1 MRLEDLDTPA
11 LLVDLDGLE
20 DNLDRYQRYFDEHD
34 IGLRPHIKTH
44 KCVAIAHMQ
53 MRRGAIGITCQ
64 KLGEAEVMAAGGVD
78 RDILIPYNIIGA
90 QKLARLV
97 ALARTSASSVESDT
111 RLTVAADSEYTV
123 QGLAEVAAEAGVT
136 LGVVVELDRG
146 RTGVGSPM
154 AAAALGEKIDQT
166 PNIELRGI
174 MSMPATPNMRP
185 LIQETLAHFDR
196 KGLPHPIVSGGSTP
210 GAFMAHEIPELTE
223 YRAGEYPVGGVG
235 HLRRGT
241 HSVDQCAGRVLMT
254 VVSRPTADRAILDG
268 GSKSLSAAV
277 HRQED
282 GSSIMGHIV
291 EYPQAVFSG
300 ASEEHGQVDL
310 SACDDKPQIG
320 EQVQVLP
327 VHPCPCFNEHD
338 QIFAVRRGRV
348 EAVWPVDARG
358 QIR

>member
-1 MRLEDLDTPA
+1 MRIEDLDTPA

-20 DNLDRYQRYFDEHD
+20 DNLDRYQRYFDEHG

-44 KCVAIAHMQ
+44 KCVAIAHLQ
-53 MRRGAIGITCQ
+53 MRRGAVGITCQ
-64 KLGEAEVMAAGGVD
+64 KLGEAEVMAAGGVG

-97 ALARTSASSVESDT
+97 ALARQT
-111 RLTVAADSEYTV
+111 RLTVAADSAYTV
-123 QGLAEVAAEAGVT
+123 QGLAEATAAAGVS
-136 LGVVVELDRG
+136 LGVVVELDQG
-146 RTGVGSPM
+146 RTGVGSPA
-154 AAAALGEKIDQT
+154 AAAALGEKIDQA

-174 MSMPATPNMRP
+174 MSMPATPDMRP

-196 KGLPHPIVSGGSTP
+196 KGLPHPMVSGGSTP

-254 VVSRPTADRAILDG
+254 VVSRPAADRAILDG

-277 HRQED
+277 HRTED

-291 EYPQAVFSG
+291 EYPQAIFYG
-300 ASEEHGQVDL
+300 ASEEHGQIDL
-310 SACDDKPQIG
+310 SACDDAPQIG

-338 QIFAVRRGRV
+338 QIVAVRNGRV
-348 EAVWPVDARG
+348 EAFWPVDARG

>member
-1 MRLEDLDTPA
+1 MRIEDLDTPA

-20 DNLDRYQRYFDEHD
+20 DNLDRYQRYFDEHG

-64 KLGEAEVMAAGGVD
+64 KLGEAEVMAEGGVD

-97 ALARTSASSVESDT
+97 ALARDT

-123 QGLAEVAAEAGVT
+123 QGLAEAATAADVT
-136 LGVVVELDRG
+136 VGVVVELDRG
-146 RTGVGSPM
+146 RTGVGSPA
-154 AAAALGEKIDQT
+154 AAAALGEKIDQA

-174 MSMPATPNMRP
+174 MSMPATPDMRP

-196 KGLPHPIVSGGSTP
+196 KGLPHPIVSGGSTS

-241 HSVDQCAGRVLMT
+241 HSVEQCAGRVLMT
-254 VVSRPTADRAILDG
+254 VVSRPTAESRHPRRGQQVAQRRSPSRG
-268 GSKSLSAAV
+268 GRLV
-277 HRQED
+277 HHGPYRRVSPSRLLRGLGRTWTCRSVGLRRQTPNRRTGAGLA
-282 GSSIMGHIV
+282 GSSL
-291 EYPQAVFSG
+291 PLFQRTRP
-300 ASEEHGQVDL
+300 DL
-310 SACDDKPQIG
+310 CRAPR
-320 EQVQVLP
+320 P
-327 VHPCPCFNEHD
+327 
-338 QIFAVRRGRV
+338 RGSRL
-348 EAVWPVDARG
+348 AG
-358 QIR
+358 

>member
-1 MRLEDLDTPA
+1 MRVEDLDTPA

-20 DNLDRYQRYFDEHD
+20 DNLDRYQRYFDEHG

-44 KCVAIAHMQ
+44 KCVAMAHLQ

-64 KLGEAEVMAAGGVD
+64 KLGEAEVMVAGGVD
-78 RDILIPYNIIGA
+78 RDILIPYNIIGV
-90 QKLARLV
+90 QKLARQ
-97 ALARTSASSVESDT
+97 T
-111 RLTVAADSEYTV
+111 RLTVAADSAYTV
-123 QGLAEVAAEAGVT
+123 QGLAEATAEADVT

-146 RTGVGSPM
+146 RTGVGSP
-154 AAAALGEKIDQT
+154 AAAVALGEKIDRAT
-166 PNIELRGI
+166 NIELRGI
-174 MSMPATPNMRP
+174 MSMPATPDMRP
-185 LIQETLAHFDR
+185 LIQETVAQFDR

-254 VVSRPTADRAILDG
+254 VVSRPTAGRAILDG

-277 HRQED
+277 YRTED

-291 EYPQAVFSG
+291 EYPQAVFCG

-338 QIFAVRRGRV
+338 QIVAVRGGRV
-348 EAVWPVDARG
+348 EAFWPVDARG